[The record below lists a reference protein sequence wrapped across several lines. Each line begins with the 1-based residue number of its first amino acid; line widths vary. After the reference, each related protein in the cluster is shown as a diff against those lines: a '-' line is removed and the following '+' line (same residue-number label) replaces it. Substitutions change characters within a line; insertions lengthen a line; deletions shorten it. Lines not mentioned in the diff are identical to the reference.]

1 MFRNVTFVA
10 LDPRLRR
17 DTHDAQGRRDSD
29 TARDHLWYRFLMTG
43 FDKRLFLGLLLLAG
57 CNPTPDPAVLANVE
71 AEQRTAANDAGRI
84 ECASDGAAAF
94 AADCTIE
101 RTADGDDTILTLR
114 QPNGGFHRLRI
125 TRDGRGVVAADGSE
139 AAKVTVIGDS
149 RIEVAIGGARYRL
162 PATVGPVA
170 R

>member
-1 MFRNVTFVA
+1 M
-10 LDPRLRR
+10 
-17 DTHDAQGRRDSD
+17 
-29 TARDHLWYRFLMTG
+29 ARGHLWYRSPMTG
-43 FDKRLFLGLLLLAG
+43 FAKRLLVLPFLLLAG
-57 CNPTPDPAVLANVE
+57 CDPTPDPNVLSNVE
-71 AEQRTAANDAGRI
+71 AEQRTAADDAGRI
-84 ECASDGAAAF
+84 ECTADAAAPF

-101 RTADGDDTILTLR
+101 RTTDGDETILTLR
-114 QPNGGFHRLRI
+114 QPSGGFHRLRI

>member
-1 MFRNVTFVA
+1 
-10 LDPRLRR
+10 
-17 DTHDAQGRRDSD
+17 
-29 TARDHLWYRFLMTG
+29 MTG
-43 FDKRLFLGLLLLAG
+43 FAKRLLVLPFLLLAG
-57 CNPTPDPAVLANVE
+57 CDPTPDPNVLSNVE
-71 AEQRTAANDAGRI
+71 AEQRTAADDAGRI
-84 ECASDGAAAF
+84 ECTADAAAAF

-101 RTADGDDTILTLR
+101 RMTDGDETILTLR
-114 QPNGGFHRLRI
+114 QPDGGFHRLRI

-139 AAKVTVIGDS
+139 SAKVIVIGDS

>member
-1 MFRNVTFVA
+1 
-10 LDPRLRR
+10 
-17 DTHDAQGRRDSD
+17 
-29 TARDHLWYRFLMTG
+29 MTG
-43 FDKRLFLGLLLLAG
+43 FAPRLLLLPALLLAG
-57 CNPTPDPAVLANVE
+57 CDRSPDPDVLANVE
-71 AEQRTAANDAGRI
+71 AEQRAAADDAGRI
-84 ECASDGAAAF
+84 ECAADPAAPF

-101 RTADGDDTILTLR
+101 RMADGAETVLTLR
-114 QPNGGFHRLRI
+114 QPSGGFHRLRI

-139 AAKVTVIGDS
+139 AAQVTVIGDS